1 MKICNALASLASFTE
16 TISIFNQPDQITNF
30 KCLIYSVDRILKQLN
45 LAELTCILKCRLAAP
60 LYPFPSLCFCT
71 IWSLNFRTILS
82 KDSFADCTP
91 KFLTLK
97 ETNINKKTE
106 CLFWSIHLAW
116 GKSWGCDFPKFSSWN
131 GSWLPSSWKSLES
144 LWIKPH
150 KV

>member
-30 KCLIYSVDRILKQLN
+30 KCLIYSVDRVLKQLN
-45 LAELTCILKCRLAAP
+45 LAELTCIQKCRLAAP

-91 KFLTLK
+91 KFLALK
-97 ETNINKKTE
+97 RVSARKLSVSFGAYILHEENLGDVIFRNFLHE
-106 CLFWSIHLAW
+106 MAVGFLAA
-116 GKSWGCDFPKFSSWN
+116 
-131 GSWLPSSWKSLES
+131 GSL
-144 LWIKPH
+144 
-150 KV
+150 